1 MKVSVVIPTYNRP
14 GLALNLARQIRKHAA
29 GAEIIIVDQSEKKE
43 DPQKIRESSLKY
55 ILNSRVNTS
64 IAKNIGFK
72 ETTGDIVLFFDDDV
86 EITPTTIKAHLEEYG
101 DRGVLGVA
109 GRVINDGE
117 PIPSK
122 TNIETGRTNKYLTA
136 FTGNFWGTSEQTVQ
150 FPYGCNMSFRR
161 TIFEEFGGFDQKI
174 LPPGFE
180 EYDLGLRITRLGK
193 MVFSPEAL
201 VFHHKAPSGGTRINK
216 DIWFRNYYWNY
227 GRLIRRHVPFPHLL
241 ISIIHLKLRILR
253 EYPPAIIP
261 FLKGLLLYENYK

>member
-14 GLALNLARQIRKHAA
+14 GLALNLARQIRKYEAN
-29 GAEIIIVDQSEKKE
+29 AEIIIVDQSEKKE

-72 ETTGDIVLFFDDDV
+72 ETTGDIVIFFDDDV

-122 TNIETGRTNKYLTA
+122 TNIETGRTCCCGYR
-136 FTGNFWGTSEQTVQ
+136 GYE
-150 FPYGCNMSFRR
+150 
-161 TIFEEFGGFDQKI
+161 
-174 LPPGFE
+174 
-180 EYDLGLRITRLGK
+180 
-193 MVFSPEAL
+193 
-201 VFHHKAPSGGTRINK
+201 SG
-216 DIWFRNYYWNY
+216 
-227 GRLIRRHVPFPHLL
+227 
-241 ISIIHLKLRILR
+241 
-253 EYPPAIIP
+253 
-261 FLKGLLLYENYK
+261 

>member
-29 GAEIIIVDQSEKKE
+29 GVEIIIVDQSEERE
-43 DPQKIRESSLKY
+43 DPKEIKKLAIKY
-55 ILNSRVNTS
+55 LDSHGANTS
-64 IAKNIGFK
+64 IAKNIGSK
-72 ETTGDIVLFFDDDV
+72 KATGDIIIFFDDDV
-86 EITPTTIKAHLEEYG
+86 EITPKTIATHLNEYT
-101 DRGVLGVA
+101 DENVQGVA

-117 PIPSK
+117 MVPSK

-161 TIFEEFGGFDQKI
+161 IIFEEFDGFDEKI

-180 EYDLGLRITRLGK
+180 EYDLGLRITHLGK

-227 GRLIRRHVPFPHLL
+227 GRLVRKHVPFPHLL

-261 FLKGLLLYENYK
+261 FLKGLLLYEN